1 MRWKDRNEEEGYFLG
16 SYHRLRPHPNRHMS
30 RLYSISFYL
39 IVFLIAS
46 GTELPV
52 SAQQALI
59 RGFVTDASTEQP
71 LQGASVALRAG
82 GQLITGTATDGDGYF
97 ILNRVSPGS
106 YQLEISYI
114 GFTTYES
121 AVDLQPGQVLDVTI
135 DLEVNLAEIDEVVV
149 EAEAVGGVT
158 TVAAGLE
165 TVTPAA
171 IQRVP
176 VPGVSGDLAGYL
188 QTVPGVTV
196 QGDRGGQFFVR
207 GGAVDQNL
215 ALLDGLPVY
224 QPFHILSF
232 YSAFPEELVDRASFY
247 TGGFGAR
254 YGTRV
259 SSMLDVEARNGNK
272 QNVAGAFSI
281 APFLSSATLEG
292 PIIKG
297 RVSGIVS
304 VRESFIKQVIPEIFG
319 QKMPYTFGD
328 RFGKIHA
335 LLGASHELS
344 FTALDTD
351 DRGDIAGTRKT
362 VFGEVEAATISDSTE
377 VGWTNRVYGGTYTY
391 RSNRFPIVAELIGGH
406 SEMTNEFGPKSA
418 PERFSSIESNEGT
431 IRLTYLLQSGELSM
445 GSTYRKTDLLFEL
458 DDLFTDFTSST
469 SELTELSS
477 YLEGQFDLN
486 GEKMSI
492 NPGVHVYTLPD
503 RSQTWIEP
511 RFRASYWPTGKTG
524 KYQFNASWGMYHQ
537 AIAGLTDER
546 DLGNLFTAWITTP
559 EGSEATSAMHAIAG
573 FNVKLYPWMTAAVE
587 GFYKDYDHI
596 TAPIFSPFPQFTTTL
611 QEATGEAYGF
621 DARINLENR
630 PFIQE
635 SVLDGY
641 ISYSY
646 SKVEYEAGPYT
657 YNPAHDRR
665 HQLNAL
671 LHAQKGDV
679 GITLQW
685 QYGSGLPFT
694 ESGGFDV
701 WYLLTPDVD
710 VTSEAGVDRIVY
722 SEPFGGRQP
731 TYSRFDLW
739 LEKKVEQGRYVGTL
753 RAGAVNILNRDNL
766 FYYDLFT
773 FKRVDQLPLI
783 PSVGFKIE
791 LR

>member
-1 MRWKDRNEEEGYFLG
+1 MIRHFL
-16 SYHRLRPHPNRHMS
+16 SVLVV
-30 RLYSISFYL
+30 LF
-39 IVFLIAS
+39 VFVAS
-46 GTELPV
+46 TA
-52 SAQQALI
+52 SAQQAVV
-59 RGFVTDASTEQP
+59 RGFVTDAGTEQP
-71 LQGASVALRAG
+71 MQGASVALRDA
-82 GQLITGTATDGDGYF
+82 GQLVGGTATDGDGF
-97 ILNRVSPGS
+97 FVLNRITPGS
-106 YQLEISYI
+106 YQIQVSFI
-114 GFTTYES
+114 GFTTMEMDVQLV
-121 AVDLQPGQVLDVTI
+121 AGQVLEI
-135 DLEVNLAEIDEVVV
+135 SIALEENLAVIDEVVV
-149 EAEAVGGVT
+149 EAEAEGGIT

-165 TVTPAA
+165 TVVPAA

-259 SSMLDVEARNGNK
+259 SSMLDVSARNGNK
-272 QNVAGAFSI
+272 KDIAGAFSI
-281 APFLSSATLEG
+281 APFLSSATVEVPLIEG
-292 PIIKG
+292 K
-297 RVSGIVS
+297 VSGIFS
-304 VRESFIKQVIPEIFG
+304 ARQSFIEEIIPEMFG
-319 QKMPYTFGD
+319 QKMPYRFGD
-328 RFGKIHA
+328 RFGKVHA
-335 LLGASHELS
+335 LLGRSHELS

-351 DRGDIAGTRKT
+351 DRGDIAGTKKT
-362 VFGEVEAATISDSTE
+362 VFGEVEAAAINDSTN
-377 VGWTNRVYGGTYTY
+377 VAWSNRVYGGTYIY
-391 RSNRFPIVAELIGGH
+391 RSNAIPLTAEFTAGH
-406 SEMTNEFGPKSA
+406 SEMTNEFGPEA
-418 PERFSSIESNEGT
+418 DPERFSSVESNEGT
-431 IRLTYLLQSGELSM
+431 LRLSYQLSRGDLSA
-445 GSTYRKTDLLFEL
+445 GSTYRKTDLHFEL
-458 DDLFTDFTSST
+458 ADAFTDFTSAT
-469 SELTELSS
+469 NELTELSS
-477 YLEGQFDLN
+477 YVEATFAMKGDRL
-486 GEKMSI
+486 SI
-492 NPGVHVYTLPD
+492 NPGVHFYTLPD
-503 RSQTWIEP
+503 RSQNWTEP
-511 RFRASYWPTGKTG
+511 RFRASFWPQGQAG
-524 KYQFNASWGMYHQ
+524 RFQLNASWGMYHQ
-537 AIAGLTDER
+537 AISGLTDER

-559 EGSEATSAMHAIAG
+559 EGQEATSAMHGIVG
-573 FNVKLYPWMTAAVE
+573 TNIRLRPWMNAAVE
-587 GFYKDYDHI
+587 GYYKKYDHI
-596 TAPIFSPFPQFTTTL
+596 SAPIFSPFPQFTTTL

-621 DARINLENR
+621 DARLDIEGR
-630 PFIQE
+630 PFLQE

-646 SKVEYEAGPYT
+646 SQVEYEAGGLT

-671 LHAQKGDV
+671 FHAQRGEV

-710 VTSEAGVDRIVY
+710 VATEAGVDRIVY
-722 SEPFGGRQP
+722 AEPFGGRQP
-731 TYSRFDLW
+731 TYSRIDLW
-739 LEKKVEQGRYVGTL
+739 LERKVEQGRYVGTL
-753 RAGAVNILNRDNL
+753 RAGALNLFNRDNL

-783 PSVGFKIE
+783 PSVGLKVE